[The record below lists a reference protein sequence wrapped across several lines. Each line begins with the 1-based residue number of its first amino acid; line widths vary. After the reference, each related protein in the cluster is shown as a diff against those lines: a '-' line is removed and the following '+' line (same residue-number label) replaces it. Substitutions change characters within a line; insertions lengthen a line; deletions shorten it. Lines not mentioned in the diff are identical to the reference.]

1 MSNFLQVA
9 KIILA
14 RRIKQIRNDSVS
26 ADTGLTN
33 LAITF
38 FSLGFLGRDKA
49 LSATKQDLDDDL
61 LSELNDVQDG
71 ENDEA
76 TLETLKTLISK
87 YKNSAKIAS
96 SKKGYDEGTSG
107 PALQALITLLDDIYK
122 KLKDV
127 EKESEEGVKLLDT
140 PDDGTPLNVYR
151 YQTIRYLAQKVE
163 DAGNQSLINKLL
175 QNPKISSCHELA
187 EEKEK
192 ILIANLKQCEENIRE
207 LNEFEEIAR
216 REAERARKALE
227 KAKKVIDDE
236 DIEDAEI
243 PKPSKIL
250 VEKKPVDYPAL
261 RKKSV
266 LSSLKALK
274 EENETLC
281 ERFGPKISLPVS
293 VIFFTSL
300 SIALPTFKPGPGYL
314 QECAEAA
321 VSEINP
327 PEVTQISIC
336 SL

>member
-33 LAITF
+33 RAVTF

-76 TLETLKTLISK
+76 TLETLISK

-107 PALQALITLLDDIYK
+107 PALQAVITLLDDIYK
-122 KLKDV
+122 KLEDA
-127 EKESEEGVKLLDT
+127 EKEGVKLLDT
-140 PDDGTPLNVYR
+140 PDDETPLNVYR

-216 REAERARKALE
+216 REAERAKKAME
-227 KAKKVIDDE
+227 EAKKVIEDE
-236 DIEDAEI
+236 DIDDAEI

-327 PEVTQISIC
+327 PEVIQVSIC
-336 SL
+336 TL

>member
-33 LAITF
+33 RAVTF

-107 PALQALITLLDDIYK
+107 PALQAVSTLLDDIYK
-122 KLKDV
+122 KLEDA
-127 EKESEEGVKLLDT
+127 EKEGVKLLDT
-140 PDDGTPLNVYR
+140 PDDETPLNVYR

-216 REAERARKALE
+216 REAERAK
-227 KAKKVIDDE
+227 KAKEERHDE
-236 DIEDAEI
+236 DIDEAEI

-327 PEVTQISIC
+327 PEVIQVSIC
-336 SL
+336 TL

>member
-33 LAITF
+33 RAVTF

-107 PALQALITLLDDIYK
+107 PALQAVITLLDDIYK
-122 KLKDV
+122 KLEDA
-127 EKESEEGVKLLDT
+127 EKEGVKLLDT
-140 PDDGTPLNVYR
+140 PDDETPLNVYR

-216 REAERARKALE
+216 REAERAKKAME
-227 KAKKVIDDE
+227 EAKKVIEDE
-236 DIEDAEI
+236 DIDDAEI

-327 PEVTQISIC
+327 PEVIQVSIC
-336 SL
+336 TL

>member
-33 LAITF
+33 RAVTF

-107 PALQALITLLDDIYK
+107 PALQAVMTLLDDIYK
-122 KLKDV
+122 KLEDA
-127 EKESEEGVKLLDT
+127 EKEGVKLLDT
-140 PDDGTPLNVYR
+140 PDDETPLNVYR

-216 REAERARKALE
+216 REAERAKKAME
-227 KAKKVIDDE
+227 EAKKVIEDE
-236 DIEDAEI
+236 DIDEAEI

-327 PEVTQISIC
+327 PEVIQVSSCT
-336 SL
+336 L

>member
-1 MSNFLQVA
+1 MSNFLHVA

-33 LAITF
+33 RAVTF

-76 TLETLKTLISK
+76 TLETLISK

-107 PALQALITLLDDIYK
+107 PALQAVITLLDDIYK
-122 KLKDV
+122 KLEDA
-127 EKESEEGVKLLDT
+127 EKEGVKLLDT
-140 PDDGTPLNVYR
+140 PDDETPLNVYR

-216 REAERARKALE
+216 REAERAKKAME
-227 KAKKVIDDE
+227 EAKKVIEDE
-236 DIEDAEI
+236 DIDDAEI

-327 PEVTQISIC
+327 PEVIQVSIC
-336 SL
+336 TL